1 MVILERDAV
10 GRSNHENDERRR
22 EGTRSACDQ
31 PEKENPLFAATSSV
45 RISIRSL
52 TDGVDKIPSVAMGVE
67 GSKDK
72 REIRGL
78 EPLPLKLSAYGLD
91 CIQGAELVAVRSA
104 QKPLPKGIKPSE
116 A

>member
-1 MVILERDAV
+1 MILERDAV

-31 PEKENPLFAATSSV
+31 PEKENPLLAATSSV

-52 TDGVDKIPSVAMGVE
+52 TDGVDKIPSVAMGVA

-72 REIRGL
+72 L
-78 EPLPLKLSAYGLD
+78 LSADDIVEETIIERDKRHGDD
-91 CIQGAELVAVRSA
+91 CHTV
-104 QKPLPKGIKPSE
+104 
-116 A
+116 